1 MATKVHIGARIE
13 PELRQNIEEAAERNG
28 LTISEQVSSML
39 NQKES
44 SGLTREAIRQIVQ
57 EEISKNRRTPTE
69 VGEEYVDLA
78 METILPTRL
87 RQEVLAMI
95 EDTRYRSQ
103 LDENDPLFIPGF
115 LNELADEAEDYASS
129 PPHRIRKLD
138 EVPPLD
144 EALIWK
150 IDDVIEEV
158 LDEMEEDYPRES
170 FLTTFADYLR
180 AAADLQYFEAREIRL
195 SFSKE
200 EWEQLDLMLELLNK
214 NHSESKQFAGLEA
227 YLKWKLGRALKDQ
240 ANEKLFGGY
249 EYPRMAEL
257 GKTLQIMGME

>member
-1 MATKVHIGARIE
+1 MTKKVHIGARIA
-13 PELRQNIEEAAERNG
+13 PELRQTIEEEAERNG
-28 LTISEQVSSML
+28 LTISEQVSTML
-39 NQKES
+39 NQEES

-57 EEISKNRRTPTE
+57 EEMSKTRRPPAE
-69 VGEEYVDLA
+69 VGEEYADLA
-78 METILPTRL
+78 METILPAQL
-87 RQEVLAMI
+87 RREVLAMI

-103 LDENDPLFIPGF
+103 LDEKDPFFIPNF
-115 LNELADEAEDYASS
+115 LNELADEAEDYASA

-138 EVPPLD
+138 EVPQLD
-144 EALIWK
+144 EVLIWK

-170 FLTTFADYLR
+170 FLSTFADYLR
-180 AAADLQYFEAREIRL
+180 EAAELQYFEAREIRL

-200 EWEQLDLMLELLNK
+200 EWEQLDLMLSLLNK
-214 NHSESKQFAGLEA
+214 NRSANKQFADLEA
-227 YLKWKLGRALKDQ
+227 FVKWKLGRALKDQ

-257 GKTLQIMGME
+257 GKTLQIIGVE